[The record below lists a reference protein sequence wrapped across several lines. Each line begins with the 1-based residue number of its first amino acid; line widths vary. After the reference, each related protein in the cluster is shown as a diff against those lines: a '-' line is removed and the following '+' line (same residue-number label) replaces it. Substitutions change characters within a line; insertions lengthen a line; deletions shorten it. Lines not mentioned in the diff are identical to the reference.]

1 MGGRKYTKE
10 GVYGNFRVERPSWV
24 RPRACQAERLVS
36 GGGVM
41 HSSGLPHSPGSCAC
55 PYLFKKS
62 EESNWAQRVPVC
74 EQPCKSPGSTCT
86 MRCLARAVYNWGHSN
101 RTCSTVWGSPPH
113 SHLTISSVID
123 LSNGVPSCGVSPL
136 GKWYPRSRA
145 ALTSDS
151 VPLPLRIVPALPPG
165 DRLPLVLAPVLE
177 RERSPQVCD
186 QH

>member
-1 MGGRKYTKE
+1 M
-10 GVYGNFRVERPSWV
+10 
-24 RPRACQAERLVS
+24 
-36 GGGVM
+36 
-41 HSSGLPHSPGSCAC
+41 
-55 PYLFKKS
+55 
-62 EESNWAQRVPVC
+62 QRVPVC

-145 ALTSDS
+145 ALVTRVTACHFRSESSRRCPLETACHWYWPLYWNTSG
-151 VPLPLRIVPALPPG
+151 PLRFATSIEHFQRISIVINSI
-165 DRLPLVLAPVLE
+165 RF
-177 RERSPQVCD
+177 
-186 QH
+186 